1 MSQQPRTVLITG
13 ATGYIGRRLKD
24 RLLKQSGLSLRLLV
38 RNPDKLRPDVRKK
51 LAVFQGDT
59 FNTASL
65 DQALAD
71 VDVAF
76 YLIHSMAGGDDY
88 AKRDRLSADNFR
100 QACIRAGVKRIIYLG
115 GLGDKETAS
124 EHLLS
129 RIETGEVLSSE
140 PEKIQTLW
148 FRAGVIIGAGSASF
162 EIIHH
167 LTQKLPI
174 MLTPRWVTTRTQP
187 IAVDDVLAYL
197 EQAISADI
205 QGNVQIDIGTQ
216 ATDFRGLM
224 EQAADSMGLQRH
236 LICVPLLS
244 PRLSSYWLTLLT
256 PVPHS
261 VASALI
267 EGLKSE
273 TLARN
278 DNAQR
283 YFPTLHPVALDDAFQ
298 RALQEMEDNQVLSR
312 WCDSSAEGTCDIS
325 GKESINKAVL
335 RDRRVFYFEP
345 ALQHEVFESF
355 CSIGGSN
362 GWGAYDPL
370 WHIRGLIDKIFGGVG
385 LSRGRRQ
392 PEALRVGDALDFW
405 KVVDIE
411 ADKRLLLVAQMKL
424 PGKGWLEFVMDDD
437 KLIQTAY
444 FYPEGLWGRLY
455 WYSVMPFHF
464 FVFRSLGRLIIEQA
478 RQKKSSPDVV

>member
-1 MSQQPRTVLITG
+1 MPQTRTVLITG

-24 RLLKQSGLSLRLLV
+24 RLLTRTDVKLRLLV
-38 RNPDKLRPDVRKK
+38 RNADKVRPNVRQQ

-59 FNTASL
+59 FDAQSL
-65 DQALAD
+65 DRALAH

-76 YLIHSMAGGDDY
+76 YLIHSMAGGKDY
-88 AKRDRLSADNFR
+88 AQRDRLSAENFKN
-100 QACIRAGVKRIIYLG
+100 ACMRAGVKRIIYLG

-129 RIETGEVLSSE
+129 RIETGEILSAE

-167 LTQKLPI
+167 LTQKLPL
-174 MLTPRWVTTRTQP
+174 MLTPRWVTTKTQP
-187 IAVDDVLAYL
+187 IAVDDVLSYL
-197 EQAISADI
+197 EQAIFVPI
-205 QGNVQIDIGTQ
+205 RGNAQIDIGTQ

-224 EQAADSMGLQRH
+224 KQAARSMSLQRR
-236 LICVPLLS
+236 LIRVPLLS

-256 PVPHS
+256 PVPYS

-278 DNAQR
+278 DNAHR
-283 YFPTLHPVALDDAFQ
+283 YFPDLHPVSLPEAFE
-298 RALQEMEDNQVLSR
+298 RALNELEAHQVLSR

-325 GKESINKAVL
+325 GKDATTQAVL
-335 RDRRVFYFEP
+335 RDRRVFYFDP
-345 ALQHEVFESF
+345 VLRHRVFESF
-355 CSIGGSN
+355 CSIGGEN

-370 WHIRGLIDKIFGGVG
+370 WHLRGLIDKLLGGVG
-385 LSRGRRQ
+385 LTRGRRE
-392 PEALRVGDALDFW
+392 PVALRIGDALDFW
-405 KVVDIE
+405 KVVDVDP
-411 ADKRLLLVAQMKL
+411 DKRLLLVAQMKL
-424 PGKGWLEFVMDDD
+424 PGKGWLEFVLDDD
-437 KLIQTAY
+437 RLIQTAY

-464 FVFRSLGRLIIEQA
+464 FVFRSMGRQIIEQA
-478 RQKKSSPDVV
+478 EHGSGR